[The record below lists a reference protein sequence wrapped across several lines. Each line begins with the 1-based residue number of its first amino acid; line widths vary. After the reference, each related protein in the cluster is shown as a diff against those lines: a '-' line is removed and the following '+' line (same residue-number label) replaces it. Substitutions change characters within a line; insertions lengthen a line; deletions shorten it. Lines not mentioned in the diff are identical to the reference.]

1 MQKQPVAVTD
11 IRSGVRFSWRWT
23 IAFCLLVINL
33 IAYVDRVNLSVAT
46 PLIMKEFGLDAVQ
59 MGAIMSVFYVGYAVM
74 NTPGGILA
82 DKYSARLT
90 ILSGLFGWSI
100 FTWITGTA
108 TTFMQLMLI
117 RLGFGLGEGVL
128 APGNGRLVYNW
139 FKPNERATAN
149 GFWLGGM
156 QLGVVVGGPLSAWIV
171 SEYGWR
177 AVFHVFGFVGVI
189 LTGIMAFILSE
200 RPGEHRFISD
210 AERTEIVDAQAAEPV
225 SARGGQVSLLALLQN
240 PWVWVLGAGY
250 FCVLIMWWANMS
262 WMPGYLV
269 AERKLTIMQA
279 GAATA
284 LPYLAGTVGILTSGW
299 LTDRVLGGWRTPP
312 IIVGMLAAPFFILLS
327 MVSTSDAVCIAS
339 FSMAN
344 FLGAGATGLF
354 WTLPMELY
362 PRDKVGTTS
371 GFMLTC
377 GTISGI
383 IAPVMIG
390 YFVKTTGSFFW
401 GFSVVAI
408 VVFAG
413 AFMAIALFRLERR
426 VKAERLL
433 RAAFPH

>member
-1 MQKQPVAVTD
+1 
-11 IRSGVRFSWRWT
+11 
-23 IAFCLLVINL
+23 
-33 IAYVDRVNLSVAT
+33 
-46 PLIMKEFGLDAVQ
+46 
-59 MGAIMSVFYVGYAVM
+59 
-74 NTPGGILA
+74 
-82 DKYSARLT
+82 
-90 ILSGLFGWSI
+90 
-100 FTWITGTA
+100 
-108 TTFMQLMLI
+108 
-117 RLGFGLGEGVL
+117 
-128 APGNGRLVYNW
+128 
-139 FKPNERATAN
+139 
-149 GFWLGGM
+149 
-156 QLGVVVGGPLSAWIV
+156 
-171 SEYGWR
+171 
-177 AVFHVFGFVGVI
+177 
-189 LTGIMAFILSE
+189 
-200 RPGEHRFISD
+200 
-210 AERTEIVDAQAAEPV
+210 
-225 SARGGQVSLLALLQN
+225 
-240 PWVWVLGAGY
+240 
-250 FCVLIMWWANMS
+250 
-262 WMPGYLV
+262 
-269 AERKLTIMQA
+269 
-279 GAATA
+279 
-284 LPYLAGTVGILTSGW
+284 
-299 LTDRVLGGWRTPP
+299 
-312 IIVGMLAAPFFILLS
+312 